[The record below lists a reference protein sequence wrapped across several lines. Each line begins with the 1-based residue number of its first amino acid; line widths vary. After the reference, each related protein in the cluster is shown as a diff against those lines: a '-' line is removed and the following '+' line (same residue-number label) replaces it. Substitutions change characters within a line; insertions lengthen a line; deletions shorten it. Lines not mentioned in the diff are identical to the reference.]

1 MSSRRL
7 DVSAA
12 LEPTQRERR
21 AAAEWLSPLRATQDI
36 LKKWLECAKPEARD
50 AKFIDNVKKIAA
62 QTRAAQR
69 FEKRCAKQ
77 IALNHVNACLKD
89 IADGLEKAIEKEAK
103 EVGAGILT
111 YEILHPETNSAKSGQ
126 FPQLPSDGRA
136 LIFEDDIRKTP
147 AFAYLT
153 GKCNRLGVK
162 LDLVEQWSNIAW
174 NPFQGG
180 NAVFVWKLTIYGW

>member
-1 MSSRRL
+1 MGAS
-7 DVSAA
+7 
-12 LEPTQRERR
+12 LEPGRKEPRGTTER
-21 AAAEWLSPLRATQDI
+21 LSPLRATQEF
-36 LKKWLECAKPEARD
+36 LKKLLDNPKPPARD

-77 IALNHVNACLKD
+77 IALNHINACLKD
-89 IADGLEKAIEKEAK
+89 IADGLEAAIEKEAK
-103 EVGAGILT
+103 ESGTGVLT
-111 YEILHPETNSAKSGQ
+111 YEIHHPETNAAKSGK
-126 FPQLPSDGRA
+126 FSQLPHDGRA

-153 GKCNRLGVK
+153 GKCNRFGVK

-174 NPFQGG
+174 NPFAGG
-180 NAVFVWKLTIYGW
+180 NAVFHWKLTIYGW

>member
-1 MSSRRL
+1 
-7 DVSAA
+7 VNGA
-12 LEPTQRERR
+12 LQPTQRERR
-21 AAAEWLSPLRATQDI
+21 AAAEWLLPLRATREM
-36 LKKWLECAKPEARD
+36 LKKWLESAKPEARD

-69 FEKRCAKQ
+69 VEKRCAKQ

-103 EVGAGILT
+103 QVGTGVLT